1 MGGLTSQTQ
10 GAGIRSGDGVSSISG
25 GSDDNQEVNAQN
37 LIISRF
43 IFDFALILN
52 MVDGLRRL
60 DMTIGK

>member
-1 MGGLTSQTQ
+1 LTSQTQ
-10 GAGIRSGDGVSSISG
+10 GAGIRSGDGVGSISG
-25 GSDDNQEVNAQN
+25 GSDDNQEVDAQN

-43 IFDFALILN
+43 IFDFALILK